1 MLFDNN
7 KIQHLHT
14 DRFIVPERNSSS
26 VEIFKQMLATFF
38 LFENYHIFDIFIL
51 DFLS

>member
-14 DRFIVPERNSSS
+14 DLFIVPERNSSS
-26 VEIFKQMLATFF
+26 VEIFKQMQRSSYLKIIISSTF
-38 LFENYHIFDIFIL
+38 
-51 DFLS
+51 